1 MHYSE
6 IPLNIV
12 LTLIDCESR
21 KVINRL
27 LFLQMTI
34 EWREKKK
41 KNTSCNEELS
51 FEFGLLHWLDEEDI
65 SKFTFCMAAL
75 KLSGRVF
82 MNYGCVVR
90 GSHC

>member
-41 KNTSCNEELS
+41 KK
-51 FEFGLLHWLDEEDI
+51 HI
-65 SKFTFCMAAL
+65 MQ
-75 KLSGRVF
+75 
-82 MNYGCVVR
+82 
-90 GSHC
+90 